1 MLNIISEEGLGY
13 WVDKRLRI
21 LMLAR
26 KGKRPKEISKETG
39 LGINYVMSV
48 IRDFREKGLLE
59 RPKKSRARKK
69 VRA

>member
-1 MLNIISEEGLGY
+1 MLRIITEEGLSY

-39 LGINYVMSV
+39 LGINYILSV
-48 IRDFREKGLLE
+48 IQDYREKGLLE
-59 RPKKSRARKK
+59 RSKKKGVRK

>member
-1 MLNIISEEGLGY
+1 MLRIISEEGLGY

-26 KGKRPKEISKETG
+26 KGKRPKEIAKITG

-48 IRDFREKGLLE
+48 IRDFREEGLLE
-59 RPKKSRARKK
+59 RSKKKGVRK
-69 VRA
+69 VRV

>member
-1 MLNIISEEGLGY
+1 MLRVISEEGLGY

-21 LMLAR
+21 LLLAR

-48 IRDFREKGLLE
+48 IRDFREEGLLE
-59 RPKKSRARKK
+59 RSKKKGVRK

>member
-1 MLNIISEEGLGY
+1 MLRIISEEGLGY

-39 LGINYVMSV
+39 LGINYILSV
-48 IRDFREKGLLE
+48 IQDYREEGLLE
-59 RPKKSRARKK
+59 RSKKKGVRK